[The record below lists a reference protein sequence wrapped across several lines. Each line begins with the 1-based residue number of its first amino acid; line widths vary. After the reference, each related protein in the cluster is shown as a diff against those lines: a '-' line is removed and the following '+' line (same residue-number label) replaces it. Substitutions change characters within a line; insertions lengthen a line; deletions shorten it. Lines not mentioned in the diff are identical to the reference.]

1 VQAFLQEQAK
11 SDPAALMLQASRYP
25 QWPMAEVV
33 QQLQSRQKAES
44 KLPTWLET
52 KGVVFPVP
60 LSVEQSSS
68 EKTAAFKASL
78 AEGKLLIDLTGGFGV
93 DTYYFSKRFDQVIYV
108 EQNTELH
115 KLVSHNYDALQA
127 SNIQTINNE
136 AVHFLSSFEK
146 KADWIYLDPARRDAA
161 QQKTVQLEDCEPDIT
176 QMLDLLFSKTSNI
189 LLKASPMLDIEGAL
203 RQLPY
208 VKEVWIVSVDN
219 ECKEVLFSMSVG
231 HNEEPELGAVNLSK
245 QEIPQLFRFVKSQEL
260 SAAPKLSQPLR
271 YLYEPNASIMK
282 AGAYR
287 SVALRYKLY
296 KLHPNSHLY
305 TSNELISDFPGRVF
319 AIDAVAAL
327 DKKKF
332 KAFLPENKAN
342 ISVRNFPLTVA
353 EIRKKTGIKEGGD
366 IYLIATTDMHGKA
379 VVIIGKPVARS

>member
-1 VQAFLQEQAK
+1 VQAFLQAQAK
-11 SDPAALMLQASRYP
+11 SDPTALMLQAARNP
-25 QWPMAEVV
+25 QWPMAEIV
-33 QQLQSRQKAES
+33 QQLQSRQKAEN

-52 KGVVFPVP
+52 KGVVFPAP

-93 DTYYFSKRFDQVIYV
+93 DTYYFSKRFGQVMYV
-108 EQNTELH
+108 ERNGELQE
-115 KLVSHNYDALQA
+115 LVSHNYTALKA
-127 SNIQTINNE
+127 NNIKTINSE
-136 AVHFLSSFEK
+136 AGEFLNSFEK

-176 QMLDLLFSKTSNI
+176 RMLDLLFSKTSNI

-208 VKEVWIVSVDN
+208 VKGVWIVSVDN
-219 ECKEVLFSMSVG
+219 ECKEVLFSIAAG
-231 HNEEPELGAVNLSK
+231 HKEEPELVAVNLTK
-245 QEIPQLFRFVKSQEL
+245 QEMPQLFRFVKSQEL
-260 SAAPKLSQPLR
+260 AAAPKLSQPLR

-296 KLHPNSHLY
+296 KLHANSHLY
-305 TSNELISDFPGRVF
+305 TSEELINDFPGRVF
-319 AIDAVAAL
+319 AIEAVAAL
-327 DKKKF
+327 DKKKL

-353 EIRKKTGIKEGGD
+353 EIRKKTGIKEGGN
-366 IYLIATTDMHGKA
+366 IYLLATTDMQGKA
-379 VVIIGKPVARS
+379 IVLITSIAIKT